1 LHKDAKPMK
10 SPTALTHR
18 SAPPL
23 AIPPPT
29 CLECGHVMRIV
40 ALEPHFSFNFLDVL
54 EYKCECSATLR
65 FSVARWNESFPSP
78 AIGLCAFAA
87 PSAAQILN
95 VFHWRGDDP
104 RLSDR

>member
-1 LHKDAKPMK
+1 MRINLIRSIEFGYASGVSCIRSLLHKDAEPMK

-65 FSVARWNESFPSP
+65 FSVARLE
-78 AIGLCAFAA
+78 
-87 PSAAQILN
+87 
-95 VFHWRGDDP
+95 
-104 RLSDR
+104 